1 MFRKLSLAFSAGA
14 LGALANSVFLWAL
27 GVGGVTAIVGV
38 GIAPDLTPGWLYPRL
53 VWGGIWGFLL
63 AAPVW
68 RNHSWLRRGLLFS
81 LGPTLVQL
89 FVVFPVKTPHG
100 IMGFGLGE
108 LTPLVVVATNVVW
121 GLVAAFWYRR
131 VAG

>member
-1 MFRKLSLAFSAGA
+1 MLRKLSLAFSAGA
-14 LGALANSVFLWAL
+14 LGALANSLFLWAI
-27 GVGGVTAIVGV
+27 GAAGATAIIGV
-38 GIAPDLTPGWLYPRL
+38 GIAPALTPGWLYPRL

-63 AAPVW
+63 LAPVW
-68 RNHSWLRRGLLFS
+68 RGRRWLRRGLLFS

-108 LTPLVVVATNVVW
+108 LTPLVVLAANAVW

-131 VAG
+131 VSG